1 MLAKGESITAMELSM
16 IRLCP
21 ALGAEITGLD
31 VSQPLSGNFFEEIRQ
46 ALNEAD
52 GVLVLRDQ
60 QLTPEQHIDFSR
72 SFGPLFGETEHLQDT
87 VKRYLHSDFPQI
99 YLVSNKVV
107 DGVAQG
113 RQRAGT
119 YWHSDVSFRKQPAM
133 VSVLYGIEVPALG
146 GDTIFTNMAM
156 AYEALSD
163 AMKEMIAPLKAVH
176 SFAGASKAGWGH
188 EKIEEQDL
196 DGTNI
201 AEHPVVRVH
210 PDTGAKS
217 LFVNPG
223 NTSHL
228 SEFSPEES
236 QALLAFLY
244 EHAIQPEFQ
253 YRHRWCPRDLVIWD
267 NRCTLHYAIADY
279 QEDRY
284 MHRTTV
290 IGEKPI
296 AVA

>member
-1 MLAKGESITAMELSM
+1 MDFTVN
-16 IRLCP
+16 RLCP
-21 ALGAEITGLD
+21 ALGAEVTGID
-31 VSQPLSGNFFEEIRQ
+31 AAQATSGNAFGQVRQ

-60 QLTPEQHIDFSR
+60 DLTPEQHVVFSR
-72 SFGPLFGETEHLQDT
+72 GFGPLFGEAEHLQDT
-87 VKRYLHSDFPQI
+87 VKPYLHPDFPQI
-99 YLVSNKVV
+99 YRVSNKVV
-107 DGVAQG
+107 DGKPQG

-119 YWHSDVSFRKQPAM
+119 YWHSDVSFRSKPAM
-133 VSVLYGIEVPALG
+133 VSILHGIDVPLG
-146 GDTIFTNMAM
+146 GDTIFTNMAL

-163 AMKEMIAPLKAVH
+163 AMKAMIDPLRAVH
-176 SFAGASKAGWGH
+176 HFAGASNAAWAH
-188 EKIEEQDL
+188 EAVEAHDL
-196 DGTNI
+196 DGANI

-228 SEFSPEES
+228 TGFSEEES
-236 QALLAFLY
+236 KALLAFLY
-244 EHAIQPEFQ
+244 EHAIRPEFQ
-253 YRHRWCPRDLVIWD
+253 YRHRWRPRDLVIWD

-279 QEDRY
+279 TADRY

-290 IGEKPI
+290 IGEAPL
-296 AVA
+296 AAA